1 MTRKSEHCT
10 KLLLASQFRVRSSPL
25 MDENNVQFNKIKLG
39 DTSSSRAGFSFDSRK
54 RATFALSALDPTG
67 ALEPPIQLWA
77 SGETTDRSTAIGSR
91 LGLQGMSAG
100 TFLLP
105 RIRVSPKVVV
115 VVLECLGAKFFL
127 RYVDFLELQSVT
139 RSSARVVGYE
149 VLVGPRTVQ
158 PLGEALG
165 RG

>member
-1 MTRKSEHCT
+1 MCSLIKSSWVTRLVHVQVSVCS
-10 KLLLASQFRVRSSPL
+10 AQSRDFCAFRVRSHWC
-25 MDENNVQFNKIKLG
+25 I
-39 DTSSSRAGFSFDSRK
+39 
-54 RATFALSALDPTG
+54 G
-67 ALEPPIQLWA
+67 APIQLWA